1 MNYIGKEI
9 EHIKYGKGIVIEQAG
24 RLVTVDFPMH
34 GKKIFRKREFEK
46 HAGLECENDEKVLE
60 FLHERKIRKLM
71 HFTQLSNLD
80 SILKEGLLPVNELES
95 LNHRF
100 VRNDNLRLDGLNNCT
115 CVSIEY
121 PNVRLLET
129 FRQMIPD
136 SKWVIIA
143 LDANLLCNHKNYYSK
158 YNAGSNEMRHTVKGN
173 IYADNFRDLYTE
185 SFSVNLS
192 SGIRYCTR
200 KNIIAYPYLPTSEQA
215 EILIE
220 GKISVGDIR
229 TIYFQNQ
236 EDMDPF
242 FKRSEHRSIEFIVD
256 ATMFNTYRDE
266 YKLFSER

>member
-9 EHIKYGKGIVIEQAG
+9 EHIKYGKGIVIEQTG

-34 GKKIFRKREFEK
+34 GNKIFRKREFEK
-46 HAGLECENDEKVLE
+46 HAGLECDNDERVLE

-100 VRNDNLRLDGLNNCT
+100 VRNDNLRLDGLNDCT

-121 PNVRLLET
+121 PNVRLLEK

-136 SKWVIIA
+136 SKWVIIV
-143 LDANLLCNHKNYYSK
+143 LDANLLCNHKNHYSK
-158 YNAGSNEMRHTVKGN
+158 YNAGSNEMRNVVKGS
-173 IYADNFRDLYTE
+173 IYADNFRDLYAE
-185 SFSVNLS
+185 SFSVKLS
-192 SGIRYCTR
+192 SGNRCCTR
-200 KNIIAYPYLPTSEQA
+200 RNIANYPYLPTSEQA
-215 EILIE
+215 EILVE

-229 TIYFQNQ
+229 AIYFQKR
-236 EDMDPF
+236 EDMVSFLEKP
-242 FKRSEHRSIEFIVD
+242 KHRSIEFITD
-256 ATMFNTYRDE
+256 ATIFNTYRE
-266 YKLFSER
+266 KYNYFSKR